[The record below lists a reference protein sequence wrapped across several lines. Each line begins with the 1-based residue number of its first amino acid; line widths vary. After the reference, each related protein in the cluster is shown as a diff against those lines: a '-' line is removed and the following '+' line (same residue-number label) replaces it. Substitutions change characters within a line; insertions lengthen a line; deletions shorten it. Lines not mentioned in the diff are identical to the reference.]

1 MLNESGMINAF
12 RHFNPETVKYTYWT
26 YMGSARKR
34 NIGWHIDYF
43 LITPY
48 FIKNKKVKK
57 SDILDK

>member
-1 MLNESGMINAF
+1 MINAF